1 MTSLHC
7 LTTRARRLTPAL
19 AIVAAAGAMACASTQ
34 KPSSLSQAESLY
46 QQLSTT
52 GAEQRAEGPMLRA
65 RESINDAE
73 NSVARHQNQ
82 DYVNG
87 LSHIALRDAQT
98 ADAENARLLAQQ
110 AADSL
115 HRARLARLLT
125 LSEAQRQQLAAQQQ
139 LSQSEIVEL
148 QRRNLL
154 ANAQADTLRQRAD
167 SLRRAAM
174 EANQRLDS
182 AMNRL
187 QSLVS
192 EITNIKETT
201 RGLVISLSDILFDVD
216 KATIKPGALSNINR
230 IAGILNQFPNYKISV
245 EGHTDNTGSAQYNM
259 QLSQRRA
266 EAVRQALINGGVDST
281 RITATG
287 FGLTQPVATNA
298 TAAGRQQNRR
308 VEVVVLGAGTVANA
322 LQGGGAASDTTHP
335 PFPPV
340 SADTMRRD
348 TTRRDTTRRDTS
360 RTNPPR

>member
-1 MTSLHC
+1 MIPRR
-7 LTTRARRLTPAL
+7 LTTRAARLAPVV
-19 AIVAAAGAMACASTQ
+19 AIAAAAAAAACASTQ
-34 KPSSLSQAESLY
+34 KPGELARAESLY
-46 QQLSTT
+46 QQLSAG
-52 GAEQRAEGPMLRA
+52 GADQRAEGPMLRA

-73 NSVARHQNQ
+73 NAVARHQNQ

-98 ADAENARLLAQQ
+98 ADAENARVLAQR

-115 HRARLARLLT
+115 HRARLDRLLS
-125 LSEAQRQQLAAQQQ
+125 LSEAQRESLAAQQQ
-139 LSQSEIVEL
+139 LSQAEITEL

-154 ANAQADTLRQRAD
+154 AAAQADTLRQRAD

-216 KATIKPGALSNINR
+216 KATIKPGALANISR
-230 IAGILNQFPNYKISV
+230 IAGILNQFPNYRISV

-259 QLSQRRA
+259 DLSQRRA
-266 EAVRQALINGGVDST
+266 DAVRLALVHGGVDPS

-287 FGLTQPVATNA
+287 YGETQPVATNA

-322 LQGGGAASDTTHP
+322 LQGKSGGGGAAADTGAAR
-335 PFPPV
+335 
-340 SADTMRRD
+340 ADTMRRD
-348 TTRRDTTRRDTS
+348 TTRTDTTRRDTS
-360 RTNPPR
+360 RTTPPR